1 MENIVNQVARLWKR
15 RVHRIVTSWTTGV
28 QVSIDVTDVDF
39 ANFLT
44 EVGESFGFE
53 NPRVYALQNSE
64 INLNDRI
71 KLGETQYGECIAR
84 TGNFTKMTK
93 LYVCDNDSPTT
104 SPSGKTIPDEAAS
117 QHSNNSNR
125 SGQTEFRDS
134 ILRRDK
140 NKCVFCDTTTPPIEA
155 AHVLPVEQKN
165 VLLDE
170 EKCILYG
177 IHSIMDSSNG
187 IALCR
192 ACHKC
197 FDASLVCI
205 DPSTGALL
213 VTDVLLANEPEKW
226 SDLKNKIVP
235 TCPHWWPNKEL
246 LKFREQAMLFATSKR
261 NG

>member
-1 MENIVNQVARLWKR
+1 MA
-15 RVHRIVTSWTTGV
+15 
-28 QVSIDVTDVDF
+28 
-39 ANFLT
+39 
-44 EVGESFGFE
+44 
-53 NPRVYALQNSE
+53 
-64 INLNDRI
+64 
-71 KLGETQYGECIAR
+71 
-84 TGNFTKMTK
+84 K
-93 LYVCDNDSPTT
+93 LYICDNDSPTT
-104 SPSGKTIPDEAAS
+104 PPRGKTIPDEAAS

-155 AHVLPVEQKN
+155 AHLLPVEQKY

-187 IALCR
+187 IALCW

-197 FDASLVCI
+197 FDAKLVCI

-213 VTDVLLANEPEKW
+213 VTDALLANEPEKW
-226 SDLKNKIVP
+226 CDLQNKIVP

-246 LKFREQAMLFATSKR
+246 LKFREQAMLAATSKR